1 MTPFQILAISGLTV
15 VVILTIRAVARKKI
29 SPAAGVFW
37 LALWIGGAIAI
48 GWPAITVEV
57 ARALGI
63 ARGAD
68 LVSYLSI
75 LAMLVGFFL
84 LNLRIRRMESQITA
98 IVRELAL
105 NEPQTGAARE
115 KKS

>member
-29 SPAAGVFW
+29 SPAAGVSW
-37 LALWIGGAIAI
+37 LTLWIAGAIAI

-57 ARALGI
+57 AQALGI

-75 LAMLVGFFL
+75 LAMLVGFFW

-98 IVRELAL
+98 VVRELAL
-105 NEPQTGAARE
+105 RDPRADSAIED
-115 KKS
+115 K